1 MHQILTRDSGTTQF
15 QKRPESIDQ
24 MPNLVG
30 KTLMIVEDVPSNYQL
45 LNAYLGKS
53 GARLIHVDNGLDAVD
68 LIKSKTHIDLIIM
81 DIRLPKLNGLLAAK
95 EIRKMSRTIP
105 IIAQTAFAMQSDREM
120 CLGAGCD
127 EFLAKP
133 FRKHELMQLIAL
145 FI

>member
-1 MHQILTRDSGTTQF
+1 MHQTLTRDSGTLHF
-15 QKRPESIDQ
+15 ENRPSPIDQ
-24 MPNLVG
+24 TPDLKG

-53 GARLIHVDNGLDAVD
+53 GARIIHVDNGIDAVD
-68 LIKSKTHIDLIIM
+68 LIKSKNVIDLIIM

-95 EIRKMSRTIP
+95 EIRKMSRNIP

-120 CLGAGCD
+120 CLSAGCN

-133 FRKHELMQLIAL
+133 FRKHELMQMIAK